1 MHEFLERL
9 ASEPVQRIYR
19 NLDALW
25 NGRAAA
31 LNARFAA
38 EDLPVRVANLSSIW
52 TVGYTRASQ
61 YNWMVQYYLRAH
73 GLALSWVGTGRFI
86 FSHNYTDEDFA
97 AVAERILAAARDMD
111 RDGWWW
117 SDPTLTNRAIR
128 RRLLRE
134 VLQAWWSGS
143 SSPAPIV
150 TSSIGSM
157 SSPRSNASG
166 AR

>member
-1 MHEFLERL
+1 MGAR
-9 ASEPVQRIYR
+9 
-19 NLDALW
+19 
-25 NGRAAA
+25 AA

-38 EDLPVRVANLSSIW
+38 EDLPVRVANLCSIW

-61 YNWMVQYYLRAH
+61 YNWMFQYYLRAH

-97 AVAERILAAARDMD
+97 AVADAHRRGGARTWIATA
-111 RDGWWW
+111 GGGPIH
-117 SDPTLTNRAIR
+117 SSPTVRSGAE
-128 RRLLRE
+128 LLRE

-143 SSPAPIV
+143 SSTAPNV

-157 SSPRSNASG
+157 SSPRSSASG